1 MFLTRLCNLQF
12 LTAECRQNQNFR
24 NVERKVLGILIILM
38 KEVSAW
44 LTPVKYLRKK
54 CLSSSIPVK
63 SINTDADEKNGKI
76 WQYHLHS

>member
-1 MFLTRLCNLQF
+1 MILTRLYNLQF
-12 LTAECRQNQNFR
+12 LLQTELNLENF
-24 NVERKVLGILIILM
+24 ERKVLEILIILM